1 MANKQKA
8 WRTQAAAI
16 NRRRAEGSKEAT
28 ARVQKFDTVKI
39 VGGVPSSLWI
49 GLMIR
54 AGLYDPLPPVDR
66 LPTANPNLAAPYGTP
81 VKRNWFSRAWDKA
94 KEVFA

>member
-16 NRRRAEGSKEAT
+16 NKRRAEGSKEAT
-28 ARVQKFDTVKI
+28 ARVQKFNTVKI
-39 VGGVPSSLWI
+39 VGGMPSSLWI

-54 AGLYDPLPPVDR
+54 AGLYDPLPTFGGSGYAGENVQNIR
-66 LPTANPNLAAPYGTP
+66 RAKSKG
-81 VKRNWFSRAWDKA
+81 WFSKAWNKA
-94 KEVFA
+94 KSLFN